1 MSFHPCCWESVVRI
15 SGTRERRSI
24 SHMERFL
31 WSQRIITTGG
41 QASTLEIKHQDWN
54 PTAIRVGWWWW
65 WWLRHGLD
73 WFKLI
78 LHEFKACFWLW
89 RWIKKNLLTPVTP
102 SSDGLRCSGFLCHDF
117 VLLCLSFSSHLIQQE
132 IGFRDSVAAQE
143 TLSRVKS
150 WWKWWIPQVRSADPK
165 PVWGTTRAASL
176 SFTHISLSS
185 QKDRL
190 DSSTQT
196 SSDGVPVSQRKVGRV
211 WLNKHNSSS
220 VFSTKYL
227 SVAVMLSY
235 GRTVVHI
242 YTVKRI
248 WMLKNVWLLLH

>member
-1 MSFHPCCWESVVRI
+1 MSSKLVFGFEDELKRI
-15 SGTRERRSI
+15 C
-24 SHMERFL
+24 SHQSL
-31 WSQRIITTGG
+31 
-41 QASTLEIKHQDWN
+41 LHQ
-54 PTAIRVGWWWW
+54 T
-65 WWLRHGLD
+65 
-73 WFKLI
+73 
-78 LHEFKACFWLW
+78 
-89 RWIKKNLLTPVTP
+89 
-102 SSDGLRCSGFLCHDF
+102 LRCSGFLCHDF
-117 VLLCLSFSSHLIQQE
+117 VLPCLSFSSHLIQQE
-132 IGFRDSVAAQE
+132 IAFRNSVAAQE

-165 PVWGTTRAASL
+165 PVWGTTRSL

-235 GRTVVHI
+235 GRTVVRW

-248 WMLKNVWLLLH
+248 WMLNPHLKMCGCYCIKTVFWWL